1 MARMQGVIQMNDKA
15 LHEFMSRIS
24 EARERLAELTAYVDD
39 HMQISPD
46 EISWGNVGN
55 AGYLVEQL
63 SQLTDW
69 AFSRGEY
76 AE

>member
-1 MARMQGVIQMNDKA
+1 MNDKA